1 MKTIMDYFLML
12 VMAIACVVALGGLV
26 YMVGDYARCA
36 PPVTPAKPQ
45 TVRVLPV
52 VSCAPDG
59 VAITTETALRYAVTQ
74 LDVTLMRGRDVQGR
88 RMTPLDVTHMAEAIA
103 AEFPSP
109 EVALGMLDRCEPA
122 LRETHP
128 HGYGYLTSALVR
140 AGAAQRREAI
150 LNMRAP
156 RAARTGA

>member
-36 PPVTPAKPQ
+36 PPAAPAKPQ

-59 VAITTETALRYAVTQ
+59 VAITTEVALRFAVTQ

-88 RMTPLDVTHMAEAIA
+88 RATPLDVSRMAEAIA
-103 AEFPSP
+103 AEFPAP
-109 EVALGMLDRCEPA
+109 DVALAMLDRCEPA
-122 LRETHP
+122 LRETHA

-140 AGAAQRREAI
+140 AAVAQRKSTVV
-150 LNMRAP
+150 P
-156 RAARTGA
+156 RKLGVA